1 MKRYF
6 FGFVALVIAASTF
19 AFTTVKES
27 NKKLLN
33 SYFEFDYAHYSP
45 TIANVQDESKW
56 VQVSDLGTCNMNQ
69 IKACRIEVA
78 STYVSGSTLLSTAAI
93 TAQESSTN
101 IAYVKSGNTVNIR
114 NKN

>member
-6 FGFVALVIAASTF
+6 LGAAAIAAAASTL

-27 NKKLLN
+27 NKNLLN

-56 VQVSDLGTCNMNQ
+56 VQVPDLGTCNMNQ

-78 STYVSGSTLLSTAAI
+78 NTYVSGATLLPTAAI
-93 TAQESSTN
+93 IAQESSTN
-101 IAYVKSGNTVNIR
+101 IAFVKSGNTVNIR

>member
-6 FGFVALVIAASTF
+6 FGLLAIVAAIGAA
-19 AFTTVKES
+19 AFTTPKVAT
-27 NKKLLN
+27 NKLAD

-45 TIANVQDESKW
+45 TVANVEDESKW
-56 VQVSDLGTCNMNQ
+56 INVTDLGTCNNSAV
-69 IKACRIEVA
+69 KACRIEVA

-93 TAQESSTN
+93 QATTSSPN
-101 IAYVKSGNTVNIR
+101 VAYVTSGNIVTIR